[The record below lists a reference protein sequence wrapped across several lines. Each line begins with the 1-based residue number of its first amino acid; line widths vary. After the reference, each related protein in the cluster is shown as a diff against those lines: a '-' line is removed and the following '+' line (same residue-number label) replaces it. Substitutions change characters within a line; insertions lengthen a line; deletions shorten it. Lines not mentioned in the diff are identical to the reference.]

1 MHQTPKNQKIAKI
14 QSLGIKRCDYR
25 FSFCGSF
32 WAMARKH
39 EGCTMLRLIKSLKR
53 NEKGVTMLEYAL
65 IAALVAIAAVT
76 ILATLGTTVSSV
88 FSNVNANMS

>member
-1 MHQTPKNQKIAKI
+1 M
-14 QSLGIKRCDYR
+14 
-25 FSFCGSF
+25 F
-32 WAMARKH
+32 ARM
-39 EGCTMLRLIKSLKR
+39 GTWLR
-53 NEKGVTMLEYAL
+53 NERGVTMLEYAL

>member
-1 MHQTPKNQKIAKI
+1 MGA
-14 QSLGIKRCDYR
+14 
-25 FSFCGSF
+25 
-32 WAMARKH
+32 
-39 EGCTMLRLIKSLKR
+39 LRRLKADL
-53 NEKGVTMLEYAL
+53 KGVTMLEYAL

>member
-1 MHQTPKNQKIAKI
+1 MKIL
-14 QSLGIKRCDYR
+14 SR
-25 FSFCGSF
+25 F
-32 WAMARKH
+32 
-39 EGCTMLRLIKSLKR
+39 KSDL
-53 NEKGVTMLEYAL
+53 KGVTMLEYAL

>member
-1 MHQTPKNQKIAKI
+1 MRI
-14 QSLGIKRCDYR
+14 
-25 FSFCGSF
+25 
-32 WAMARKH
+32 
-39 EGCTMLRLIKSLKR
+39 LKR
-53 NEKGVTMLEYAL
+53 LKSDLKGVTMLEYAL

>member
-1 MHQTPKNQKIAKI
+1 VKT
-14 QSLGIKRCDYR
+14 
-25 FSFCGSF
+25 
-32 WAMARKH
+32 
-39 EGCTMLRLIKSLKR
+39 LKR
-53 NEKGVTMLEYAL
+53 LKSDLKGVTMLEYAL